1 MSEYAV
7 YKQHW
12 KQRAERERRDSEA
25 KARDALKMARRLA
38 ALLVREFGAAQVFL
52 YGSLARDG
60 EFHPGSDIDLAAQG
74 IPPTQLFRAGVALAR
89 AADYRYRIE
98 LVDLDTTR
106 EGMRSLI
113 LSEGMLLCDQDRTPS
128 AHS

>member
-1 MSEYAV
+1 VSEYAV

-12 KQRAERERRDSEA
+12 KQRAERERRNSEA

-38 ALLVREFGAAQVFL
+38 ELLVREFGAARVYL
-52 YGSLARDG
+52 YGSLVREGA
-60 EFHPGSDIDLAAQG
+60 FHLGSDIDLAAQG
-74 IPPTQLFRAGVALAR
+74 IPPTQLFRASVALAR

-113 LSEGMLLCDQDRTPS
+113 LSEGMLLSDQDRTPS